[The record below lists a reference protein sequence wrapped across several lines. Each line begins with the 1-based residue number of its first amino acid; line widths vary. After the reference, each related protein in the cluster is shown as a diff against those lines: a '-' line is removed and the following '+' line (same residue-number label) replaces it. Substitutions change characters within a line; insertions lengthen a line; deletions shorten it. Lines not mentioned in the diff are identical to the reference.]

1 MASDKPK
8 LPRATLEQKIKILDY
23 YQNSQRPQLDTVEKF
38 KNEVAISTS
47 TFNEW
52 VKHEHEYR
60 ERYQQLV
67 NDFQKNAKRKVKFKY
82 DKINRAMDLLV
93 QQKLERGDEISEPIL
108 RGYWQ
113 VYAHQFGVDNPKRLV
128 GFSHGWLSQ
137 FKKRHGL
144 SRKKGVK
151 DSDLTLTADEKL
163 LSDQTRE
170 ASEAISGEKQPS
182 PGKRDETP
190 TQAHFQPQ
198 HSLSFPGQFPYNG
211 RDSPKERQLLAHGPI
226 QGHDS
231 LNGEGSGHNRTPEI
245 DQTNGESDQS
255 LALAMSLLMA
265 SEQRVSAADIE
276 KFIFSFADHFFHEQQ
291 YQYPQTVKTYQEFKS
306 LFLSERLI
314 DLRSSKEGP
323 PQLAP
328 VSQTPGAANMV
339 AMLSLDQIQL
349 QDRMQ
354 SHLQSQLLSQRQ
366 NQLQMQNQV
375 PSQVQSQILE
385 ISDEQQLG
393 LSHRN
398 FRLRLTKLRHQYPK
412 THKGHQGH
420 LHQNYNHQ
428 ARQSPPIHSDMGHSS
443 NAHVH
448 SSHSNHGSHSSHSS
462 HSSYTGHSA
471 HPNGNHSSAT
481 SNGPSKSRYLDS
493 NMQPLPLPQLL
504 SLHRLHPLARSSES
518 VNQNTSQ
525 LRDMQQLPAQNFAAG
540 DRSSELDE
548 MFVREGSNRQQDQWL
563 QKSSLRKIWEQNKI
577 MLS

>member
-1 MASDKPK
+1 MASDRPK
-8 LPRATLEQKIKILDY
+8 LPRATLEQKINILDY
-23 YQNSQRPQLDTVEKF
+23 YHSSQRPQLDTVEKF

-60 ERYQQLV
+60 ERYQQLA

-93 QQKLERGDEISEPIL
+93 QQKLERGDEISEPVL

-151 DSDLTLTADEKL
+151 DSDLALTTDEKL
-163 LSDQTRE
+163 LSDQTRD
-170 ASEAISGEKQPS
+170 ASESISGEKQPS
-182 PGKRDETP
+182 PGKRDEAP

-198 HSLSFPGQFPYNG
+198 HSLSFPGQFPNYNSQ
-211 RDSPKERQLLAHGPI
+211 DSPKKRLVHSPI

-231 LNGEGSGHNRTPEI
+231 LNGEVPRQNRTPEN
-245 DQTNGESDQS
+245 DQTNGESGQS
-255 LALAMSLLMA
+255 LALAMNLPMA
-265 SEQRVSAADIE
+265 SGQRVSAADIE

-323 PQLAP
+323 PQLVP
-328 VSQTPGAANMV
+328 MSQTPEAANIV
-339 AMLSLDQIQL
+339 AMLGQIQL

-354 SHLQSQLLSQRQ
+354 NHLQSQLQSQRQ
-366 NQLQMQNQV
+366 NQLQMQNEVQ
-375 PSQVQSQILE
+375 SQVQSQILG
-385 ISDEQQLG
+385 IPDVDQLG
-393 LSHRN
+393 QSRT
-398 FRLRLTKLRHQYPK
+398 FRLRLAKLRHQYPK
-412 THKGHQGH
+412 THKSRQGH
-420 LHQNYNHQ
+420 IQQNHNHQ
-428 ARQSPPIHSDMGHSS
+428 PRQSPPIHSGLGHSS
-443 NAHVH
+443 NVAHIHTSH
-448 SSHSNHGSHSSHSS
+448 SSHGSHSSHS
-462 HSSYTGHSA
+462 GHSG
-471 HPNGNHSSAT
+471 HPNGTHSSAT
-481 SNGPSKSRYLDS
+481 NGASKTRYLDA

-540 DRSSELDE
+540 DRGTELDE
-548 MFVREGSNRQQDQWL
+548 MFVREGSNRQYGDQWP